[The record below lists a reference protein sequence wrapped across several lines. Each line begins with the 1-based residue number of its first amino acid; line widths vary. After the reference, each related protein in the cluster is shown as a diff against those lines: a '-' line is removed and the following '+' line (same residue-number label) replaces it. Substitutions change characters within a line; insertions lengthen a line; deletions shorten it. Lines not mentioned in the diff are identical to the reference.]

1 MTKAAIRA
9 GSYFP
14 GKNGGLKVDK
24 ATDSLYYHSSAVY
37 GWLCW
42 RNLDKSSMTHWKL
55 PVEELE
61 GDLVITLPQDLL
73 DAAELQI
80 GDTLTW
86 HIDDQGRV
94 TLNKKE
100 ADGKD

>member
-1 MTKAAIRA
+1 M
-9 GSYFP
+9 
-14 GKNGGLKVDK
+14 DK
-24 ATDSLYYHSSAVY
+24 LPMKRWTI
-37 GWLCW
+37 
-42 RNLDKSSMTHWKL
+42 

-61 GDLVITLPQDLL
+61 GDFVITLPQDLL

-94 TLNKKE
+94 TLNKKD

>member
-1 MTKAAIRA
+1 
-9 GSYFP
+9 
-14 GKNGGLKVDK
+14 
-24 ATDSLYYHSSAVY
+24 
-37 GWLCW
+37 
-42 RNLDKSSMTHWKL
+42 MTHWKL
-55 PVEELE
+55 PIEELE

>member
-1 MTKAAIRA
+1 MKRWTI
-9 GSYFP
+9 
-14 GKNGGLKVDK
+14 
-24 ATDSLYYHSSAVY
+24 
-37 GWLCW
+37 
-42 RNLDKSSMTHWKL
+42 

-61 GDLVITLPQDLL
+61 GDFVITLPQYLL

-80 GDTLTW
+80 GDTLSW